1 MKSHPAQRKHPLVSS
16 RSVHNL
22 LWPILLVM
30 AVSLATIGALLL
42 FAFNTLDASSRAGS
56 KERVGVALAVE
67 SDRLKELLTE
77 YTYWDEA
84 YRNLITRPNLKWAD
98 DNIGSYMTENRGIDF
113 SLAVTAAGKPSVV
126 FVAGEPGRLP
136 LDEILSAGLARLLE
150 KCRAGDGK
158 RPLPASGYIVFG
170 GVTYLL
176 AVDQFVP
183 EQAGD
188 PPRDGA
194 YLAVAK
200 RMDRTLI
207 NEVSLRYRL
216 PRLQLLASESDRDGL
231 QTLTLVNPLGEPVLR
246 LAWSSPR
253 PAYDLLAR
261 LLPLLGLVAL
271 VMALLTWWLLR
282 AEANRRRGYEKLLH
296 NLATTDS
303 LTGIFNRREFLRLA
317 EGEVSRSR
325 RYDNPIS
332 LIMLDVDHFKRINDR
347 FGHATGDEV
356 LVRLAATVNSR
367 LRKIDVFGR
376 MGGEEFAILLPMT
389 SEKPALEVAE
399 RIRKSLTEMTCIVDG
414 QEIHVTASFGVAS
427 LGVKETLK
435 SLLVRADDALYGAK
449 HQGRNRSIMSET
461 TPTEITEEKGAV
473 PSSARERHAPG
484 ES

>member
-1 MKSHPAQRKHPLVSS
+1 MKSHPAQKKHPLVSY

-42 FAFNTLDASSRAGS
+42 FAFNTLDASSRADL
-56 KERVGVALAVE
+56 KERVGVALSVE
-67 SDRLKELLTE
+67 SDRLEELLTE
-77 YTYWDEA
+77 YTFWDEA
-84 YRNLITRPNLKWAD
+84 YRNLIVQPDLKWAD
-98 DNIGSYMTENRGIDF
+98 DNIGSYMADNRGIDF
-113 SLAVTAAGKPSVV
+113 SLAVTGAGEPTVV
-126 FVAGEPGRLP
+126 FVAGEPGWLP

-150 KCRAGDGK
+150 KCRTGDG
-158 RPLPASGYIVFG
+158 RQPLPVSGYIAFNG
-170 GVTYLL
+170 ATYLL

-188 PPRDGA
+188 PPHDGA

-200 RMDRTLI
+200 RMDRPLI
-207 NEVSLRYRL
+207 NEISLRYRL
-216 PRLQLLASESDRDGL
+216 PMLQLLSSESSRDGL
-231 QTLTLVNPLGEPVLR
+231 QTLDLTNPLGEPVLP
-246 LAWSSPR
+246 LGWSNPT

-261 LLPLLGLVAL
+261 LLPILGLVSL

-332 LIMLDVDHFKRINDR
+332 LIMLDVDHFKHINDR
-347 FGHATGDEV
+347 LGHATGDEV
-356 LVRLAATVNSR
+356 LVRLSAAVNSG
-367 LRKIDVFGR
+367 LRKIDIFGR

-399 RIRKSLTEMTCIVDG
+399 RVRKALTEMICIVDG
-414 QEIHVTASFGVAS
+414 QQIRVTASFGIAS
-427 LGVKETLK
+427 LGEKETLK
-435 SLLVRADDALYGAK
+435 SLLVRADDALYEAK
-449 HQGRNRSIMSET
+449 HQGRNRSVMSEAA
-461 TPTEITEEKGAV
+461 PTEITEEKGEA
-473 PSSARERHAPG
+473 PSVGP
-484 ES
+484 